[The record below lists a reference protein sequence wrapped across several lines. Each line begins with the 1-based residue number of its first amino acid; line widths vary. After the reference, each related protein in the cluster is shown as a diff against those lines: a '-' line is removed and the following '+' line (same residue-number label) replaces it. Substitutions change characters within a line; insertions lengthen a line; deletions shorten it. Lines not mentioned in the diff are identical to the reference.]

1 MGYSVICISR
11 DVGAGGEEIGRDV
24 AEQLGYRYVDEEIIE
39 RAADEAGIDPADVAS
54 AEQRRGLAARLL
66 DAIAQSAVNMPEAM
80 AWADQAGFEAHM
92 PEGVRELIREAVRQT
107 ADEGHAVI
115 VAHAASYVLTGR
127 EGVLRVFVTG
137 SPEVCEARLVDA
149 GARDQAAAHREV
161 SDGRNARADYLKRF
175 HEVKQELPTHYDLVL
190 NTDQLGL
197 EEAVSAVLAVARPAE
212 AHTIKHRSP

>member
-39 RAADEAGIDPADVAS
+39 RAANEAGVDPEHVAS
-54 AEQRRGLAARLL
+54 AEERRGLAARLL

-80 AWADQAGFEAHM
+80 AWADQAGFEAPL

-107 ADEGHAVI
+107 ADEGQAVI

-137 SPEVCEARLVDA
+137 TPEVCEARLVEA
-149 GARDQAAAHREV
+149 GARDEAGARREV
-161 SDGRNARADYLKRF
+161 SQGRTARADYLKRF

-197 EEAVSAVLAVARPAE
+197 EEAVSAILAVARPVE
-212 AHTIKHRSP
+212 VRSVKHRSP